1 MKNILFTILLVFS
14 ATILAACSAG
24 FAPNTT
30 PNPTVSETPTP
41 TPSITPSPTDI
52 PTITPSVTSTTSL
65 ISGWESYTD
74 PNYGF
79 SFQYPPSDLNCCS
92 ISGPMTGETNSIL
105 TIANPSTTTPG
116 TNAPFDGLAIYVV
129 TNSEGLTL
137 QQYVEQEKIAQLE
150 VSAIISGGSFV
161 PSGADRMITIDGQTG
176 VEIRGYCWDGI
187 PRIYIP
193 LPGSNQFLVIA
204 TLEKSE
210 GSFDQTLDLILST
223 IHFAK

>member
-1 MKNILFTILLVFS
+1 MKNILLIILLVFF
-14 ATILAACSAG
+14 ATVLAACSAG
-24 FAPNTT
+24 FEPNTT
-30 PNPTVSETPTP
+30 PNPTTLE
-41 TPSITPSPTDI
+41 TPSITPSPTEP
-52 PTITPSVTSTTSL
+52 PTLTASATSTTFL

-79 SFQYPPSDLNCCS
+79 SFQYPPSDLNCCT
-92 ISGPMTGETNSIL
+92 ISGPMTGETHSIL

-116 TNAPFDGLAIYVV
+116 TDAPFDGLAIYVV

-137 QQYVEQEKIAQLE
+137 QQYVEQEKTAQIE
-150 VSAIISGGSFV
+150 ASTIVSGGSFV
-161 PSGADRMITIDGQTG
+161 PSGTDRMITVDGQTG
-176 VEIRGYCWDGI
+176 VEIRGYSWDGI

-193 LPGSNQFLVIA
+193 FPGNNQFLVIA

-210 GSFDQTLDLILST
+210 GSFDQTLEQILST